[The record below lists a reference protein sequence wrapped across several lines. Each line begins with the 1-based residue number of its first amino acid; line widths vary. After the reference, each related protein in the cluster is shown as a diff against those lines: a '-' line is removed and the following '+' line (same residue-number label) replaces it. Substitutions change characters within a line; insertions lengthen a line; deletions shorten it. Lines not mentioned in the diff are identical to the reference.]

1 MNLSERMEAV
11 VSLVPENAQC
21 VADIGCDHAY
31 VSIVLVERAIAKKV
45 IAMDVRKGPLEI
57 ATQNI
62 IRAGYESVIDIRLSN
77 GLEGLSLK
85 EADTVVIAGMGGL
98 LITEILSR
106 SMEKLRPADG
116 SKGPVLV
123 LQPQSELYKLRK
135 FLLENQYS
143 ITKENVVIDEGK
155 YYTVMMAQTEILR
168 SRDGM
173 SYHLCHEYDRTDFL
187 YGRYNLL
194 HQNEILK
201 QYLLHEKDTLNDISD
216 ELDGIKRQLE
226 QNGKELSQRTE
237 KRLEE
242 VKQAIKDNQKG
253 LQYYPD

>member
-1 MNLSERMEAV
+1 M
-11 VSLVPENAQC
+11 
-21 VADIGCDHAY
+21 
-31 VSIVLVERAIAKKV
+31 
-45 IAMDVRKGPLEI
+45 
-57 ATQNI
+57 
-62 IRAGYESVIDIRLSN
+62 
-77 GLEGLSLK
+77 
-85 EADTVVIAGMGGL
+85 IAGMGGL

-155 YYTVMMAQTEILR
+155 YYTVMMAQPEILR

-253 LQYYPD
+253 LQYYLD